1 MDPVTQTLGDD
12 GVLLIA
18 LNRPDRRNA
27 IDDAMTEALRAAFE
41 RAASDAAVR
50 AVILTGE
57 GKAFSAGGDLSRF
70 ERDWDPREFRH
81 ESHKL
86 TQLIS
91 AVERLEKPTVAA
103 INGVATGAGT
113 QLALVC
119 DVRLMAPGARFVYR
133 EGRLGIIPSHGG
145 VTRLVKLI
153 GLARARDVILGGEEV
168 SAEAA
173 LAHGLVTALADDV
186 VAAARERVA
195 LMLERSP
202 QAYAAAKRL
211 LWLAAKRGPGERDG
225 RRGARAE
232 RAHRH
237 ARAQGGGMATIIEL
251 DGKAPQIAADAYVA
265 PTAVL
270 IGDVTVAAGASIWFG
285 AVLRGD
291 NSAIVIG
298 EGSNVQDN
306 CVIHCAEDLPTI
318 VGANVT
324 IGHMAMLEGCE
335 IEDGTL
341 IGMGA
346 IVLQRARV
354 GSGSLVAAGAVVGEG
369 VEIPPGVLAAG
380 VPARVKKEI
389 AGESQRWVQTAALEY
404 QSKRLR
410 YQAIT

>member
-1 MDPVTQTLGDD
+1 VDPVTQTLGDD
-12 GVLLIA
+12 GVLLLA

-41 RAASDAAVR
+41 RAASEGAVR

-81 ESHKL
+81 DSHKL

-173 LAHGLVTALADDV
+173 LAHGMVTALADDV

-211 LWLAAKRGPGERDG
+211 LWLAANVDLESGMV
-225 RRGARAE
+225 AE
-232 RAHRH
+232 GL
-237 ARAQGGGMATIIEL
+237 AQSA
-251 DGKAPQIAADAYVA
+251 
-265 PTAVL
+265 L
-270 IGDVTVAAGASIWFG
+270 IGTPEHKE
-285 AVLRGD
+285 AVWRR
-291 NSAIVIG
+291 S
-298 EGSNVQDN
+298 S
-306 CVIHCAEDLPTI
+306 
-318 VGANVT
+318 
-324 IGHMAMLEGCE
+324 
-335 IEDGTL
+335 
-341 IGMGA
+341 
-346 IVLQRARV
+346 
-354 GSGSLVAAGAVVGEG
+354 S
-369 VEIPPGVLAAG
+369 
-380 VPARVKKEI
+380 
-389 AGESQRWVQTAALEY
+389 
-404 QSKRLR
+404 
-410 YQAIT
+410 

>member
-41 RAASDAAVR
+41 RAASETAVQ

-81 ESHKL
+81 DSHKL

-173 LAHGLVTALADDV
+173 LAHGMVTALADDV
-186 VAAARERVA
+186 VAAARERVT

-211 LWLAAKRGPGERDG
+211 LWLAANVDLESGMV
-225 RRGARAE
+225 AE
-232 RAHRH
+232 GL
-237 ARAQGGGMATIIEL
+237 AQSA
-251 DGKAPQIAADAYVA
+251 
-265 PTAVL
+265 L
-270 IGDVTVAAGASIWFG
+270 IGTPEHKE
-285 AVLRGD
+285 AVWRR
-291 NSAIVIG
+291 S
-298 EGSNVQDN
+298 S
-306 CVIHCAEDLPTI
+306 
-318 VGANVT
+318 
-324 IGHMAMLEGCE
+324 
-335 IEDGTL
+335 
-341 IGMGA
+341 
-346 IVLQRARV
+346 
-354 GSGSLVAAGAVVGEG
+354 S
-369 VEIPPGVLAAG
+369 
-380 VPARVKKEI
+380 
-389 AGESQRWVQTAALEY
+389 
-404 QSKRLR
+404 
-410 YQAIT
+410 